1 MTPGKFITIEG
12 IEGAGKSTA
21 MKTMKAFL
29 ESHGKEVLVTR
40 EPGGT
45 PLAEKI
51 RTLIISKHD
60 EPMQAITE
68 LLLFFAGRAQHI
80 TNVIQ
85 PALAKGIWV
94 LGDRFTDAS
103 YAYQSAGRSL
113 DVSVV
118 KTLEKW
124 VGDLQPDCTLLLD
137 VPVALG
143 MSRIKHRAELDRIE
157 EERTEFFERVRAAY
171 LVRAKEFSDRF
182 RVIDASKNVNQVK
195 RDIKTCLEA
204 LLEVV

>member
-60 EPMQAITE
+60 EPMQSITE

-85 PALAKGIWV
+85 PTLAKGIWV

-118 KTLEKW
+118 KTLEEW

-171 LVRAKEFSDRF
+171 LARAKEFSDRF

-195 RDIKTCLEA
+195 RDIKTCLQS